1 MKSITYAQI
10 AAGSKILVRCDL
22 DVPLENG
29 KILDTFRLTASLPTF
44 NYIKEHGAMPV
55 ILGHIGRP
63 QGIEPDLSTTILAS
77 FYDKQLGA
85 GNYVLLENSRFDSRE
100 KNADIS
106 FAKELVQKSGAVLYV
121 NDAFGV
127 SHRADTTVVALP
139 KVLTS
144 YAGISLMNEIN
155 NIEKV
160 IKDPKRPLVAVICG
174 AKLETKKPLVKKFVE
189 FADYVLIG
197 GRIGLEWD
205 TYIPSNLYLPSDY
218 SDDQKFDIG
227 IKTAETYVNIL
238 NRAGTVVWAGPM
250 GKFEEEK
257 YALGTNTIAQTISK
271 SPAFSV
277 VGGGDT
283 IHALAKIGMVES
295 FSFVS
300 AGGGALLDYLVLGN
314 LPGLKALGYNG

>member
-1 MKSITYAQI
+1 MKCVTDAKIVL
-10 AAGSKILVRCDL
+10 GSKILVRCDL
-22 DVPLENG
+22 DVPIENG
-29 KILDTFRLTASLPTF
+29 KILDTFRLTAGLPTL

-63 QGIEPDLSTTILAS
+63 KGADSEFSTTVLAS
-77 FYDKQLGA
+77 FFDKQLGA

-100 KNADIS
+100 KDADMG
-106 FAKELVQKSGAVLYV
+106 FAKELVQKSGAVSYV

-127 SHRADTTVVALP
+127 SHRSDTSIVALP

-144 YAGISLMNEIN
+144 YAGISLMNEVS

-160 IKDPKRPLVAVICG
+160 IKNPIRPLVAVIGG

-189 FADYVLIG
+189 FSDYVLIG

-205 TYIPSNLYLPSDY
+205 TYVPSNLYLPSDY
-218 SDDQKFDIG
+218 SDDRKFDIG
-227 IKTAETYVNIL
+227 IKTAETYVNII

-257 YALGTNTIAQTISK
+257 YALGTNTVAQTISK

-283 IHALAKIGMVES
+283 IHALTKIGMIKS

-300 AGGGALLDYLVLGN
+300 AGGGALLDFLVLGN
-314 LPGLKALGYNG
+314 LPGLRALGYNG